1 MNEPALQLRDIERR
15 YAQVGGGLH
24 VLRGASL
31 RLERGEAV
39 ALVGPSGAGKS
50 TLLHVAGL
58 LEPPDSGQVF
68 VDGEDGARLGDAG
81 RTLIRRRKLGFV
93 YQFHHL
99 LPDFSA
105 LDNVALPLRLAGRA
119 EGAIRQDVDEILDW
133 LGLREKSA
141 RPPAELSGGEQQR
154 IAIARAIITRP
165 SLLIADE
172 PTSELDV
179 FEARRLIALFGE
191 MNRLGTAI
199 VVATHSEDLPARHP
213 ARIITLAE
221 GRIIDAP

>member
-1 MNEPALQLRDIERR
+1 MSEPALQLRDVQRR
-15 YAQVGGGLH
+15 FAQGGGGLH

-58 LEPPDSGQVF
+58 LEPPDSGQVL

-99 LPDFSA
+99 LPEVSA
-105 LDNVALPLRLAGRA
+105 LENVIVPQMIAGTPRA
-119 EGAIRQDVDEILDW
+119 VAARRAAELLERV
-133 LGLREKSA
+133 GLSA
-141 RPPAELSGGEQQR
+141 RASHRPGRLSGGEQQR
-154 IAIARAIITRP
+154 VAIVRAIANAPRV
-165 SLLIADE
+165 LLADE
-172 PTSELDV
+172 PTGNLDPSTAGTVFAELI
-179 FEARRLIALFGE
+179 RLVRDTGLAVL
-191 MNRLGTAI
+191 M
-199 VVATHSEDLPARHP
+199 ATHNPELAARMDRTLRLEDGVLVSA
-213 ARIITLAE
+213 
-221 GRIIDAP
+221 

>member
-1 MNEPALQLRDIERR
+1 MSDPALQLRDVQRR
-15 YAQVGGGLH
+15 FAQGGGGLH

-58 LEPPDSGQVF
+58 LEPPDSGQVL

-99 LPDFSA
+99 LPEFSA
-105 LDNVALPLRLAGRA
+105 LENVIVPQMIAGTPRA
-119 EGAIRQDVDEILDW
+119 VAARRAAELLERV
-133 LGLREKSA
+133 GLSA
-141 RPPAELSGGEQQR
+141 RASH
-154 IAIARAIITRP
+154 RP
-165 SLLIADE
+165 
-172 PTSELDV
+172 
-179 FEARRLIALFGE
+179 
-191 MNRLGTAI
+191 
-199 VVATHSEDLPARHP
+199 
-213 ARIITLAE
+213 
-221 GRIIDAP
+221 GRSTVRSVRCCQ